1 MYHKTLYI
9 YQLYHFGGYMQE
21 YRKTRHAVFLVTYHI
36 VFVTKYR
43 RQCFNDELGERL
55 KSYCTD
61 YINRNGGHVHAI
73 ECDRDHMHIMAE
85 LPTTI
90 SVAFFLGSLK
100 GNSAKFAQREFRDH
114 LKQFYLGEKQ
124 SLWSDSY
131 FVASTGGVTMDVI
144 KQYVESQPTKKRP
157 RGRQKRD
164 RG

>member
-1 MYHKTLYI
+1 M
-9 YQLYHFGGYMQE
+9 
-21 YRKTRHAVFLVTYHI
+21 
-36 VFVTKYR
+36 
-43 RQCFNDELGERL
+43 

-100 GNSAKFAQREFRDH
+100 GNSAKFAQREFKDY
-114 LKQFYLGEKQ
+114 LKQFYWGEKQ

-131 FVASTGGVTMDVI
+131 FVASTGGVTIDVI
-144 KQYVESQPTKKRP
+144 KKYVESQPTKKRP
-157 RGRQKRD
+157 RGRQKRTED
-164 RG
+164 NLCPFVVFKGLCHRYPSQSDLFKNATGSSAESR

>member
-1 MYHKTLYI
+1 
-9 YQLYHFGGYMQE
+9 MQE

-100 GNSAKFAQREFRDH
+100 GNSAKFDNVSS
-114 LKQFYLGEKQ
+114 G
-124 SLWSDSY
+124 
-131 FVASTGGVTMDVI
+131 I
-144 KQYVESQPTKKRP
+144 I
-157 RGRQKRD
+157 
-164 RG
+164 